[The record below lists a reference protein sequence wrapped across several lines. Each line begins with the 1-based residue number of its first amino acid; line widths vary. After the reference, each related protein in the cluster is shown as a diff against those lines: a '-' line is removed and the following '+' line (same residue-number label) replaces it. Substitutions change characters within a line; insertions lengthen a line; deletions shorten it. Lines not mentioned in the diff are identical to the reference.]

1 MVATIARRAAVA
13 IIRRMETPS
22 PANDLPPP
30 RPGLLRGLLRGLVER
45 ILRLSYTAMAPATPG
60 RLRLASALVLVYFVV
75 PFDLVSDLLP
85 LLGFGDDA
93 IAIGLL
99 AWRLSRH
106 TTPDIRL
113 RARARALRLVP

>member
-1 MVATIARRAAVA
+1 MGAAIARRAAAA
-13 IIRRMETPS
+13 IIRGMDNML

-30 RPGLLRGLLRGLVER
+30 RPGLLRGLFRGLLENV
-45 ILRLSYTAMAPATPG
+45 LRLAFTAMHADTPG
-60 RLRLASALVLVYFVV
+60 RLRIASVLVLVYFVV

-93 IAIGLL
+93 IAIGVL

-106 TTPDIRL
+106 TTPAIRL
-113 RARARALRLVP
+113 RARARALRIIP